1 MKRVFLALVVLV
13 IGGGFAAWEFGLLP
27 HASPA
32 TDKGVGAQ
40 GATRADA
47 TPPAVTVVSTTR
59 RLLEERVLVTGTLVA
74 RTDVLVA
81 PEIEG
86 LRIMSLEA
94 DIGDRVTKG
103 QVLARLERETLEL
116 VLAQREAAIARAR
129 AAIAQGRSAITQA
142 EARQKEAAN
151 ALQRGQSL
159 KSSGFLSESIL
170 DQRETAARTA
180 QAALVSARDGLA
192 LAEADQQQAEALHR
206 DTAWR
211 IGRTEIRSPVAG
223 LVSNRNARIGGVAAA
238 VGEPMFRVIADGE
251 IELEADVPEV
261 DIVRLQAGQTAL
273 VDVPGGPAVQ
283 GVVRLVSPEVERTTR
298 LGKVRISLR
307 DAAVLRVGSFARGT
321 VVTARR
327 ESLAIPVAAVQFGN
341 GRTSVQRVDGD
352 RIATHTVVTG
362 LKSGSLIEIREG
374 LSSGDKVVAKAG
386 TFLRNGDRINAVE
399 GQTNAAEVN

>member
-1 MKRVFLALVVLV
+1 MMKRAILALMVLV

-27 HASPA
+27 HASSA
-32 TDKGVGAQ
+32 TDTGVGAP
-40 GATRADA
+40 GARADA
-47 TPPAVTVVSTTR
+47 TPPAVTVVTTSR

-86 LRIMSLEA
+86 LRIMALEA
-94 DIGDRVTKG
+94 DIGDRVAKG
-103 QVLARLERETLEL
+103 QVLARLERETLEVL
-116 VLAQREAAIARAR
+116 LAQREAAIARAR

-142 EARQKEAAN
+142 EARQEEAAN

-192 LAEADQQQAEALHR
+192 LAEADLQQAQALHR

-211 IGRTEIRSPVAG
+211 IGRTEIRAPVAG

-238 VGEPMFRVIADGE
+238 VGEPMFRIIADGE

-273 VDVPGGPAVQ
+273 VDVPGGVAVQ

-327 ESLAIPVAAVQFGN
+327 EGLAIPVAAVQFGN
-341 GRTSVQRVDGD
+341 SRTSVQRVDGD
-352 RIATHTVVTG
+352 RIATHPVVTG
-362 LKSGSLIEIREG
+362 LKSGSVIEIREG

-399 GQTNAAEVN
+399 SQTNAAEVN